1 MNTKMELNTFD
12 KITIVIV
19 GLLTLSILASGG
31 AAVMLEDTTNETDTQ
46 PTPEPNQAQPPEAV
60 NQSLDGA
67 KALKTDLSGTQA
79 FSNATVN
86 INQNGEV
93 LVYYQSEAGSGPALK
108 EEMARVAFHYST
120 VVGNHSEMGGLTVA
134 ANGVQLMVSK
144 DAAIAHNEGR
154 LQDDA
159 YKQTFHWESYEQ
171 NNE

>member
-1 MNTKMELNTFD
+1 MELNTFD

-19 GLLTLSILASGG
+19 GLLTLSILAFGG

-46 PTPEPNQAQPPEAV
+46 PTPEPNQAQPPEEV

-108 EEMARVAFHYST
+108 EEMAQVAFHYST

-159 YKQTFHWESYEQ
+159 YKQTFHWESYDER
-171 NNE
+171 NSD